1 MIRTPLHARLVAAGI
16 LASTMLLSACAPLI
30 VGGAMAGTAMVATD
44 RRTTGMQLEDQSIE
58 LKAQNRVREVLGER
72 GRVSVTSY
80 NRIALMTGE
89 VASEADK
96 AAAEQAVSRVE
107 NLRSV
112 VNELAILAP
121 SSFTSRSNDVILAGK
136 VKASF
141 VDAKDLQAN
150 AFKVVADRG
159 AIYLM
164 GRVTEREANRATE
177 IARTVSGVLKVV
189 KVFELVSEEE
199 LADKAPR
206 PLPNK

>member
-1 MIRTPLHARLVAAGI
+1 MTRILSYRRLVAAGL

-30 VGGAMAGTAMVATD
+30 VGGAMAGTALVATD
-44 RRTTGMQLEDQSIE
+44 RRTTGIQLEDQAIE
-58 LKAQNRVREVLGER
+58 LKAMNRVREVLGDR

-80 NRIALMTGE
+80 NRIALITGE
-89 VASEADK
+89 AANEADK
-96 AAAEQAVSRVE
+96 ASAEQAVSRVE

-177 IARTVSGVLKVV
+177 IARTVPGVLKVV

-199 LADKAPR
+199 LADKTQR